1 MCVGRETGGR
11 ERVKETGRRA
21 PGKQKESLARRR
33 WGGGAVEHGRE
44 KGESVESN
52 HA

>member
-1 MCVGRETGGR
+1 MCVGRETRER

-33 WGGGAVEHGRE
+33 WGGAVEHGRE